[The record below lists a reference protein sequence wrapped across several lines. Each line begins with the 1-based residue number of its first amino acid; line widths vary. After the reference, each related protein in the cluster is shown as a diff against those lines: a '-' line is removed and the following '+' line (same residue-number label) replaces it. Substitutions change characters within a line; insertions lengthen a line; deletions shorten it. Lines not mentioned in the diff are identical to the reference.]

1 MRLAQQTTV
10 LSLLGLLAVSS
21 ALVGCPE
28 KGGAPADKT
37 AVEPERAE
45 PDDEAKADDKAK
57 KPAGAAAPAA
67 APPAADEKKDDAKD
81 EGGW

>member
-1 MRLAQQTTV
+1 MRLAQSSTV
-10 LSLLGLLAVSS
+10 LSLLGLVALGS

-37 AVEPERAE
+37 GVEPERAE
-45 PDDEAKADDKAK
+45 PDDDGKADAK
-57 KPAGAAAPAA
+57 KPAPAAPAAAPAA
-67 APPAADEKKDDAKD
+67 ADEKKEDAKD